1 MPEQEEINTA
11 QPAEINH
18 PGSKAQAGS
27 QAHADSQ
34 AHAGS
39 QAPGFYMRFTPEQ
52 RYMHA
57 TLFTT
62 FLGLAAT
69 GLPIRFSESFWARKF
84 ASTVGGF
91 GAILFFHKLCAIVLT
106 IAFLIHVK
114 DVFTRSWLRHEKGI
128 FWGPTSMVA
137 NWKDAKDLFGH
148 MRWFLGMG
156 PKPKFD
162 RYAYWEKFDYWA
174 VFWGMVV
181 IGFSGY
187 AMWFAP
193 FFAHFLPG
201 WALNAV
207 LVIHSEEGLLAIL
220 FIFSIHFVNTHLR
233 PDSFPMDMV
242 IFTGVESE
250 EEFQEKRPLEYQRAI
265 AEDKLK
271 GRLAEAPG
279 TWQLNFSKI
288 VGFTAIFIGLLLLV
302 LTLSAYLRE

>member
-1 MPEQEEINTA
+1 MPDLEQA
-11 QPAEINH
+11 DAAASS
-18 PGSKAQAGS
+18 GSPEK
-27 QAHADSQ
+27 
-34 AHAGS
+34 
-39 QAPGFYMRFTPEQ
+39 YYVRFTRQQ

-57 TLFTT
+57 VLFTT

-69 GLPIRFSESFWARKF
+69 GLPIRFSESFWARRF
-84 ASTVGGF
+84 ASAVGGF
-91 GAILFFHKLCAIVLT
+91 GAILFFHKLCAVVLT

-114 DVFTRSWLRHEKGI
+114 DIVQRGIINRETSI

-137 NWKDAKDLFGH
+137 NWKDAQDVFRH
-148 MRWFLGMG
+148 FRWFLGLG
-156 PKPKFD
+156 PRPTFD

-193 FFAHFLPG
+193 FFARFLPG

-207 LVIHSEEGLLAIL
+207 LVVHSEEGLLAIL

-250 EEFQEKRPLEYQRAI
+250 SEFEHKRTLEFKRNKEKGELEQ
-265 AEDKLK
+265 KV
-271 GRLAEAPG
+271 GLAPPV
-279 TWQLNFSKI
+279 WLVNFSRV
-288 VGFTAIFIGLLLLV
+288 VGFAAIFVGLTLLV
-302 LTLSAYLRE
+302 LTLTAYFS

>member
-1 MPEQEEINTA
+1 VADLQVAPEKTT
-11 QPAEINH
+11 
-18 PGSKAQAGS
+18 QAIARDERYF
-27 QAHADSQ
+27 Q
-34 AHAGS
+34 
-39 QAPGFYMRFTPEQ
+39 RFTRAQ
-52 RYMHA
+52 RYLHA
-57 TLFTT
+57 VLFTT

-69 GLPIRFSESFWARKF
+69 GLPLRFSESIWARGLAK
-84 ASTVGGF
+84 TVGGF
-91 GAILFFHKLCAIVLT
+91 GAILFFHKLCALGLT
-106 IAFLIHVK
+106 GAFLVHVK
-114 DVFTRSWLRHEKGI
+114 DIFTRAFARREKGVL
-128 FWGPTSMVA
+128 WGATSMVA

-148 MRWFLGMG
+148 LRWFIGLG
-156 PKPKFD
+156 PKPQFE

-174 VFWGMVV
+174 VFWGMMV

-250 EEFQEKRPLEYQRAI
+250 DEFKHRRPMEY
-265 AEDKLK
+265 D
-271 GRLAEAPG
+271 RLARDGKLAARLGEKPA
-279 TWQLNFSKI
+279 TWLVNFSRV
-288 VGFTAIFIGLLLLV
+288 VGFTAIFIGLLLLA
-302 LTLSAYLRE
+302 LTLSAYFI

>member
-1 MPEQEEINTA
+1 M
-11 QPAEINH
+11 
-18 PGSKAQAGS
+18 
-27 QAHADSQ
+27 
-34 AHAGS
+34 
-39 QAPGFYMRFTPEQ
+39 
-52 RYMHA
+52 
-57 TLFTT
+57 
-62 FLGLAAT
+62 
-69 GLPIRFSESFWARKF
+69 
-84 ASTVGGF
+84 GGF
-91 GAILFFHKLCAIVLT
+91 GAILFFHKFCAVVLT

-114 DVFTRSWLRHEKGI
+114 DIFQRAFVHREKGI

-137 NWKDAKDLFGH
+137 NWKDVKDLFGH
-148 MRWFLGMG
+148 MRWFLGLG
-156 PKPKFD
+156 PKPQFE

-174 VFWGMVV
+174 VFWGMIV

-250 EEFQEKRPLEYQRAI
+250 EEFKDKRTQEYRAECGDAASSKRRWASRRRCGCSISPKWWGSRPSSS
-265 AEDKLK
+265 
-271 GRLAEAPG
+271 GSCC
-279 TWQLNFSKI
+279 WC
-288 VGFTAIFIGLLLLV
+288 
-302 LTLSAYLRE
+302 

>member
-1 MPEQEEINTA
+1 MPDQE
-11 QPAEINH
+11 PAVVESGENRH
-18 PGSKAQAGS
+18 TRERY
-27 QAHADSQ
+27 
-34 AHAGS
+34 
-39 QAPGFYMRFTPEQ
+39 FMRFTRAQ
-52 RYMHA
+52 RYLHA
-57 TLFTT
+57 ALFTS

-69 GLPIRFSESFWARKF
+69 GLPLRFSESIWARGLAKG
-84 ASTVGGF
+84 VGGF
-91 GAILFFHKLCAIVLT
+91 GAILFFHKFCAVVLT
-106 IAFLIHVK
+106 VAFLIHVK
-114 DVFTRSWLRHEKGI
+114 DLFTRAVVHHEKGI
-128 FWGPTSMVA
+128 FWGKTSMVA
-137 NWKDAKDLFGH
+137 NWKDVKDLFGH
-148 MRWFLGMG
+148 IRWFLGLG
-156 PKPKFD
+156 PKPQFD

-250 EEFQEKRPLEYQRAI
+250 EEFKTKRPEEYR
-265 AEDKLK
+265 
-271 GRLAEAPG
+271 RLAAQGKLEARLGEAPG
-279 TWQLNFSKI
+279 IWQINFSKV

-302 LTLSAYLRE
+302 LTLSEYFRP

>member
-1 MPEQEEINTA
+1 MTEL
-11 QPAEINH
+11 
-18 PGSKAQAGS
+18 KQAGAYPPS
-27 QAHADSQ
+27 GGQEK
-34 AHAGS
+34 
-39 QAPGFYMRFTPEQ
+39 YYLRFSREQ

-57 TLFTT
+57 VLFTT

-84 ASTVGGF
+84 ASAVGGF
-91 GAILFFHKLCAIVLT
+91 GAILFFHKLCAVVLT

-114 DVFTRSWLRHEKGI
+114 DVFKRAFLNREKGI

-148 MRWFLGMG
+148 FRWFLGLG

-250 EEFQEKRPLEYQRAI
+250 EEFKHKRPLEYERNSKRG
-265 AEDKLK
+265 ELEKKLST
-271 GRLAEAPG
+271 APPA
-279 TWQLNFSKI
+279 WLVKFSRV
-288 VGFTAIFIGLLLLV
+288 VGFTAIFIGLTLLV
-302 LTLSAYLRE
+302 LTLTAYFG

>member
-1 MPEQEEINTA
+1 MPELEQAAVESAE
-11 QPAEINH
+11 QPKIRRRY
-18 PGSKAQAGS
+18 
-27 QAHADSQ
+27 
-34 AHAGS
+34 
-39 QAPGFYMRFTPEQ
+39 FLRFTSGQ
-52 RYMHA
+52 RYLHA
-57 TLFTT
+57 VLFTT

-69 GLPIRFSESFWARKF
+69 GLPLRFSESVWARAF
-84 ASTVGGF
+84 ARGVGGF
-91 GAILFFHKLCAIVLT
+91 GAILFFHKLCAAVLT
-106 IAFLIHVK
+106 LAFLIHVK
-114 DVFTRSWLRHEKGI
+114 DIFTRKLVNREKGI

-137 NWKDAKDLFGH
+137 NWKDLRDLIGH
-148 MRWFLGMG
+148 FRWFLGLG
-156 PKPKFD
+156 PRPRFE

-193 FFAHFLPG
+193 FFARFLPG

-250 EEFQEKRPLEYQRAI
+250 EEFKAKRPMEYERLVREGKLEQ
-265 AEDKLK
+265 
-271 GRLAEAPG
+271 RLAEAPG
-279 TWQLNFSKI
+279 TWQVNFSRV
-288 VGFTAIFIGLLLLV
+288 VGYTAIAIGLTLLV
-302 LTLSAYLRE
+302 LTLSAYFG